1 MQQLILKKN
10 LSENKM
16 KALIE
21 FLRNWDIEAEFK
33 PITKISSNDKKDF
46 TLSVGIWEDSDI
58 NPEALRIQAWKK

>member
-1 MQQLILKKN
+1 
-10 LSENKM
+10 M